1 MAFKHQAL
9 MIGGLILSFAILVVL
24 TQTDLIPLF
33 QNEES
38 ELPDIPYEGL
48 SIRYTT
54 NIIYYI

>member
-1 MAFKHQAL
+1 